1 MVMRF
6 TPNGRSVSLRVSA
19 ISVSSRSGVIAPQ
32 AITPNPPAFEM
43 AETRLRSDTQ
53 LIAPHRMAVSLPRK
67 SQPRCIKHEVLE

>member
-1 MVMRF
+1 MK
-6 TPNGRSVSLRVSA
+6 PNVLFIA
-19 ISVSSRSGVIAPQ
+19 IDDLNDWLGCFGGHPQ

-67 SQPRCIKHEVLE
+67 SQPRCIKREVLE